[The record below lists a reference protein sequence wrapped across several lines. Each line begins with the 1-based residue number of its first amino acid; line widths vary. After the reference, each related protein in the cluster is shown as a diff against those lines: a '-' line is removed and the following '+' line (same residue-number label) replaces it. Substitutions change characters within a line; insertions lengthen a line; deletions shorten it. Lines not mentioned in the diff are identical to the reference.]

1 MKIALALRA
10 AISLSVGIFLTF
22 SQSHSATTGLLA
34 LTIFG
39 IGYAILNSVGSAIWG
54 KGLTSVESMP
64 LSVVALIAGV
74 LAIFVPATDSFAQAM
89 AFIYLVTG
97 WGLIAGAFEFYL
109 ARREGLKTRNGKDA
123 LINAVLSLAL
133 GVLFLAAP
141 LDIVSAVGFFGAY
154 LALSGIHLAIVAATP
169 SK

>member
-64 LSVVALIAGV
+64 LSVVALIA
-74 LAIFVPATDSFAQAM
+74 
-89 AFIYLVTG
+89 
-97 WGLIAGAFEFYL
+97 
-109 ARREGLKTRNGKDA
+109 
-123 LINAVLSLAL
+123 
-133 GVLFLAAP
+133 
-141 LDIVSAVGFFGAY
+141 
-154 LALSGIHLAIVAATP
+154 
-169 SK
+169 

>member
-1 MKIALALRA
+1 MKIVLALRA
-10 AISLSVGIFLTF
+10 IIAFGVGVFITF
-22 SQSHSATTGLLA
+22 NQSHSASIGLTALA
-34 LTIFG
+34 IFG
-39 IGYAILNSVGSAIWG
+39 IGYAILNSVGNAVWG
-54 KGLTSVESMP
+54 KGITSVESMP
-64 LSVVALIAGV
+64 LSVVAVIVGVFALLI
-74 LAIFVPATDSFAQAM
+74 PSTDPFAQAM

-97 WGLIAGAFEFYL
+97 WGLVAGAFELYL

-133 GVLFLAAP
+133 GVLFLVAP

-154 LALSGIHLAIVAATP
+154 LALSGIHLAIAAATP